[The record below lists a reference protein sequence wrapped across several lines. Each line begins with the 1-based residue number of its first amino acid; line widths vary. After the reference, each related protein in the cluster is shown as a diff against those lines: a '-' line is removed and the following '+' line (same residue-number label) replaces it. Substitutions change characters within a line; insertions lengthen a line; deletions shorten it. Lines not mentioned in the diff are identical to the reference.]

1 MGYVDHKKHIGVD
14 IIYAVVQDKADN
26 ALLRID
32 NKEQTAA
39 EEPITSS
46 AMPGLSKLIPSSL
59 AASAELKGKIALF

>member
-1 MGYVDHKKHIGVD
+1 MRLS
-14 IIYAVVQDKADN
+14 QDKADN